1 VTLRARL
8 TLWYTAVLA
17 VVLVLFGSIV
27 YISLSFNLINQ
38 IENTLD
44 RTADEILLT
53 MADGI
58 PEDLAITLRALD
70 LTSNV
75 SVQILRDDGEIVW
88 QSENAPPVESAFDAR
103 NLSMDKNVFSTISIL
118 GVDYRILTVP
128 VVSTPGNEVLG
139 YLQLGTSLATV
150 NLVTQTLLLMLLVG
164 ELMALIVA
172 AIIGYLV
179 AGAALSPLDQVTQT
193 AIQITATDDLSRRI
207 PLLGQQTDEVG
218 RLIQAFNATM
228 ERLEGLFNTQ
238 KRFLADVSHELRTP
252 LTAIRGNVDLIR
264 QFGVADE
271 ESLDAIG
278 SEVDRL
284 TRLVRDLLLL
294 AQAETGKLPFSRD
307 PVELDTLMLE
317 VYRQAK
323 VLAGGR
329 VKVRIGGE
337 DQARVVGDRDRLKQV
352 LLNVVANALEHAPDA
367 SEVQI
372 GLKCEGRW
380 AKLSVVDEGPG
391 IPEDEL
397 SRIFERFYRRDPS
410 RNRNK
415 GAGAG
420 LGLSIAYWITRHH
433 GGDIKVESSV
443 GEGTTFIISLPLL
456 EGSCGPQEEGEF
468 RSLDEVPDDE
478 LV

>member
-1 VTLRARL
+1 MTLRARL

-38 IENTLD
+38 IEKTLD
-44 RTADEILLT
+44 RTADDILLA

-88 QSENAPPVESAFDAR
+88 QSENAPPVESALDPT
-103 NLSMDKNVFSTISIL
+103 NLSMDENVFSTKNIL

-128 VVSTPGNEVLG
+128 VVSSPGNEVLG

-228 ERLEGLFNTQ
+228 ERLEGLINTQ

-271 ESLDAIG
+271 ESLDAIS

-294 AQAETGKLPFSRD
+294 AQAETGKLPFSSD

-329 VKVRIGGE
+329 VNVRIGGE

-367 SEVQI
+367 SEVKM

-410 RNRNK
+410 RRRNK

-456 EGSCGPQEEGEF
+456 EGSCDPPEEGEF
-468 RSLDEVPDDE
+468 RSFDDATMDEIV
-478 LV
+478 

>member
-1 VTLRARL
+1 MTLRTRL
-8 TLWYTAVLA
+8 TLWYTVVLA
-17 VVLVLFGSIV
+17 VILVLFGSIV
-27 YISLSFNLINQ
+27 YISLSFTLTNQ
-38 IENTLD
+38 IEKTLD
-44 RTADEILLT
+44 RTADDILLT
-53 MADGI
+53 MSDGI

-88 QSENAPPVESAFDAR
+88 QSGNTPLAGRAFDPE
-103 NLSMDKNVFSTISIL
+103 NLSMDENVFSSQEIL

-128 VVSTPGNEVLG
+128 VVSRPGNEILG

-150 NLVTQTLLLMLLVG
+150 DLVTQTLLVMLLVG
-164 ELMALIVA
+164 ELLALIVA

-179 AGAALSPLDQVTQT
+179 AGAALSPLEQVTET
-193 AIQITATDDLSRRI
+193 AIQITSKDDLSRRI
-207 PLLGQQTDEVG
+207 PHLGRQKDEVG
-218 RLIQAFNATM
+218 SLIQAFNATM

-264 QFGVADE
+264 KFGVADE
-271 ESLDAIG
+271 ESLDAIS

-294 AQAETGKLPFSRD
+294 AQAETGKLPLSRD

-317 VYRQAK
+317 VFRQAK
-323 VLAGGR
+323 VLAGER
-329 VKVRIGGE
+329 VNVRIGNE
-337 DQARVVGDRDRLKQV
+337 DQARVEGDRDRLKQV
-352 LLNVVANALEHAPDA
+352 LLNVVANALEHAPDG
-367 SEVQI
+367 SEVR
-372 GLKCEGRW
+372 LALTCEGHW

-410 RNRNK
+410 RNRIK

-433 GGDIKVESSV
+433 GGDIKVESSL

-456 EGSCGPQEEGEF
+456 EGECRPQE
-468 RSLDEVPDDE
+468 DEDFKSIE
-478 LV
+478 IASKEE

>member
-1 VTLRARL
+1 MTLRARL

-88 QSENAPPVESAFDAR
+88 QSENAPPVESAFDPR
-103 NLSMDKNVFSTISIL
+103 NLSMDKNVFSTINIL

-193 AIQITATDDLSRRI
+193 AIQITTTDDLSRRI
-207 PLLGQQTDEVG
+207 PLLG
-218 RLIQAFNATM
+218 
-228 ERLEGLFNTQ
+228 
-238 KRFLADVSHELRTP
+238 
-252 LTAIRGNVDLIR
+252 
-264 QFGVADE
+264 
-271 ESLDAIG
+271 
-278 SEVDRL
+278 
-284 TRLVRDLLLL
+284 
-294 AQAETGKLPFSRD
+294 
-307 PVELDTLMLE
+307 
-317 VYRQAK
+317 
-323 VLAGGR
+323 
-329 VKVRIGGE
+329 
-337 DQARVVGDRDRLKQV
+337 
-352 LLNVVANALEHAPDA
+352 
-367 SEVQI
+367 
-372 GLKCEGRW
+372 
-380 AKLSVVDEGPG
+380 
-391 IPEDEL
+391 
-397 SRIFERFYRRDPS
+397 
-410 RNRNK
+410 
-415 GAGAG
+415 
-420 LGLSIAYWITRHH
+420 
-433 GGDIKVESSV
+433 
-443 GEGTTFIISLPLL
+443 
-456 EGSCGPQEEGEF
+456 
-468 RSLDEVPDDE
+468 
-478 LV
+478 

>member
-1 VTLRARL
+1 MTLRARL
-8 TLWYTAVLA
+8 TLLYTAVLG
-17 VVLVLFGSIV
+17 VILVLFGSIV
-27 YISLSFNLINQ
+27 YITLSFNLTNQ
-38 IENTLD
+38 IEYSLD
-44 RTADEILLT
+44 RTADDILLT
-53 MADGI
+53 LSDGI

-75 SVQILRDDGEIVW
+75 SVQILGEGGEIVW
-88 QSENAPPVESAFDAR
+88 QSENAPSVERAFDPE
-103 NLSMDKNVFSTISIL
+103 NLSMNENVFSSRDIL

-150 NLVTQTLLLMLLVG
+150 NLVTQTLLIMLLVG
-164 ELMALIVA
+164 EILALIVA
-172 AIIGYLV
+172 AIFGYLV

-193 AIQITATDDLSRRI
+193 AIQITGTDDLSRRI
-207 PLLGQQTDEVG
+207 PLFGRQTDEVG

-271 ESLDAIG
+271 ESLDAIS

-294 AQAETGKLPFSRD
+294 AQAETGKLPLSKD

-317 VYRQAK
+317 VFRQAK
-323 VLAGGR
+323 VLAGER
-329 VKVRIGGE
+329 VHVRIGNE
-337 DQARVVGDRDRLKQV
+337 DQARVEGDRDRLKQV
-352 LLNVVANALEHAPDA
+352 LLNVVANALEHAPDG
-367 SEVQI
+367 SEVRLA
-372 GLKCEGRW
+372 LKCEGQW
-380 AKLSVVDEGPG
+380 AKLSVIDEGPG

-397 SRIFERFYRRDPS
+397 SKIFERFYRRDPS

-433 GGDIKVESSV
+433 GGDIDVESSI

-456 EGSCGPQEEGEF
+456 ERSCNPQEEEDYKLLDAAS
-468 RSLDEVPDDE
+468 RSE
-478 LV
+478 

>member
-1 VTLRARL
+1 MTLRARL

-17 VVLVLFGSIV
+17 VILVLFGSIV

-38 IENTLD
+38 IENILD
-44 RTADEILLT
+44 RTADDILLT
-53 MADGI
+53 LSDGI

-75 SVQILRDDGEIVW
+75 SVQILQDDGEIVW
-88 QSENAPPVESAFDAR
+88 QSGNAPPVEEALDPE
-103 NLSMDKNVFSTISIL
+103 NLSINENVFSSRVIL

-128 VVSTPGNEVLG
+128 VVSKPGNEVLG

-150 NLVTQTLLLMLLVG
+150 NLVSQTLLIMLVIG
-164 ELMALIVA
+164 ELLALIVA
-172 AIIGYLV
+172 AIIGYFV

-193 AIQITATDDLSRRI
+193 AIQITSTDDLSRRI
-207 PLLGQQTDEVG
+207 PLVRHQTDEVG
-218 RLIQAFNATM
+218 RLIHAFNATM

-264 QFGVADE
+264 QSGVADE

-294 AQAETGKLPFSRD
+294 AQAETGKLPLSRD
-307 PVELDTLMLE
+307 PVELDTLLLE
-317 VYRQAK
+317 VFQQAK
-323 VLAGGR
+323 VLAGER
-329 VKVRIGGE
+329 VNVRIGNE
-337 DQARVVGDRDRLKQV
+337 DQARVEGDRDRLKQV
-352 LLNVVANALEHAPDA
+352 LLNVTANALEHAPDG
-367 SEVQI
+367 SEVR
-372 GLKCEGRW
+372 LALTCEGQW
-380 AKLSVVDEGPG
+380 AKLSVVDEGQG

-433 GGDIKVESSV
+433 GGDITVKSSI
-443 GEGTTFIISLPLL
+443 GKGTTFIISLPRL
-456 EGSCGPQEEGEF
+456 EGSCRPQEEGDFKPFDAAPKGE
-468 RSLDEVPDDE
+468 
-478 LV
+478 

>member
-1 VTLRARL
+1 MTLRTRL
-8 TLWYTAVLA
+8 TLWYTVVLA
-17 VVLVLFGSIV
+17 VILVLFGSIV
-27 YISLSFNLINQ
+27 YLSLSFTLTNQ
-38 IENTLD
+38 IEKTLD
-44 RTADEILLT
+44 RTADDILLT
-53 MADGI
+53 MSDGI

-88 QSENAPPVESAFDAR
+88 QSGNMPLVGSAFDPE
-103 NLSMDKNVFSTISIL
+103 NLSMDENVFSFQDIL

-128 VVSTPGNEVLG
+128 VVSRPGNEILG

-150 NLVTQTLLLMLLVG
+150 NLVTQTLLVMLLVG
-164 ELMALIVA
+164 ELLALIVA

-179 AGAALSPLDQVTQT
+179 AGAALNPLDQVTQT
-193 AIQITATDDLSRRI
+193 AIQISSTDDLSRRI
-207 PLLGQQTDEVG
+207 PLSGWQKDEVG

-228 ERLEGLFNTQ
+228 ERLEALLNTQ

-271 ESLDAIG
+271 ESLDAIS

-294 AQAETGKLPFSRD
+294 AQAETGKLPLSMD

-317 VYRQAK
+317 VFRQAK
-323 VLAGGR
+323 VLAGER
-329 VKVRIGGE
+329 VNVRIGNE
-337 DQARVVGDRDRLKQV
+337 DQARVEGDRDRLKQV
-352 LLNVVANALEHAPDA
+352 LLNVVANALEHAPDG
-367 SEVQI
+367 SEVR
-372 GLKCEGRW
+372 LALTCEGQW
-380 AKLSVVDEGPG
+380 AKLSVIDEGPG

-433 GGDIKVESSV
+433 GGDIKVESSL
-443 GEGTTFIISLPLL
+443 GEGTTFMISLPLL
-456 EGSCGPQEEGEF
+456 EGACRPQQEEDF
-468 RSLDEVPDDE
+468 KSLDITSKRE
-478 LV
+478 